1 MHYKI
6 IWDKNSI
13 WIKCFPFPSQVIYW
27 QWIDTKEL
35 ESFSFDWGCVHIS
48 GNSQGPNQSNLY
60 FQNSLSSFYSGKV
73 RLAIQNLSH
82 LSTHPSRLFSSLFFL
97 TVHVEKVCL
106 KRKQAHVCW
115 YEQTHWHW
123 GQSTLLTC
131 SVICDPVCTNTSN
144 LFSMQL
150 SEARGQGTLR

>member
-82 LSTHPSRLFSSLFFL
+82 LSTHPSRLFSSLFSSLCMLRKYVSKENRL
-97 TVHVEKVCL
+97 TSAGMSRLTGIGVSQHSWLALSPVILFV
-106 KRKQAHVCW
+106 
-115 YEQTHWHW
+115 QTH
-123 GQSTLLTC
+123 QTC
-131 SVICDPVCTNTSN
+131 SACSYPRPEDR
-144 LFSMQL
+144 
-150 SEARGQGTLR
+150 EH